1 MWTRAAILAT
11 LMFMRLAAAD
21 PVATKSS
28 KRRLVVIV
36 SPTSAMTNISTGD
49 LRRSYLGSITRWPN
63 GQRITLVVL
72 RAEAEAQ
79 RTFLKRVVQMTD
91 IDYSQHWLGEVFR
104 GRASGPPHVAAS
116 AAEAVRFVAG
126 HPNAIG
132 FVSMEAV
139 DASVSLLSVDGKSAE
154 AEDYPLAW

>member
-1 MWTRAAILAT
+1 MRARAAILAA
-11 LMFMRLAAAD
+11 LMFMRPAAAD
-21 PVATKSS
+21 PAASKSP
-28 KRRLVVIV
+28 KLRLVVIV
-36 SPTSAMTNISTGD
+36 SPASAVTNISTGD

-72 RAEAEAQ
+72 RAETEAQ

-139 DASVSLLSVDGKSAE
+139 DASVSLLSVDGKGAE
-154 AEDYPLAW
+154 TEDYPLAW

>member
-1 MWTRAAILAT
+1 VDSGRDSRDTDVHAA
-11 LMFMRLAAAD
+11 
-21 PVATKSS
+21 
-28 KRRLVVIV
+28 RRGRSGRDEVLETASRGHRV
-36 SPTSAMTNISTGD
+36 
-49 LRRSYLGSITRWPN
+49 SYLGSITRWPN

-139 DASVSLLSVDGKSAE
+139 DASVSLLNVDGKSAE

>member
-1 MWTRAAILAT
+1 MWARAAILAT
-11 LMFMRLAAAD
+11 LMFMRLAVAD

-36 SPTSAMTNISTGD
+36 SPASAITNISTGD
-49 LRRSYLGSITRWPN
+49 LRRFYLGTITRWPN
-63 GQRITLVVL
+63 GQRVTLVVL
-72 RAEAEAQ
+72 RAETNAQ

-116 AAEAVRFVAG
+116 AAEAVHFVAS

-154 AEDYPLAW
+154 TEDYPLAW